1 MTANGMKHRPTRGRD
16 FYLARAQH
24 YESAAER
31 EPNPTIRAALET
43 MARAYRV
50 KVGEALGCVVL
61 DGA

>member
-1 MTANGMKHRPTRGRD
+1 MTPNGMRHRPTRGRD

-43 MARAYRV
+43 MARAYRG
-50 KVGEALGCVVL
+50 KVSEALGCAVL
-61 DGA
+61 DRA

>member
-24 YESAAER
+24 YESAAAR
-31 EPNPTIRAALET
+31 EPNPTIRAALES
-43 MARAYRV
+43 MARTYRV
-50 KVGEALGCVVL
+50 KVREALDCAVL